1 MMEKERYFTKQN
13 IFSVAEKIKQAAT
26 IRRENQI
33 HAFSAKDA
41 ILLVTDM
48 QQFFLNPKSH
58 AFVPSAEAILPN
70 IQKLIS
76 CSENNAIPVIF
87 SRHVND
93 PSNAAL
99 MGSWYRDLLSEAS
112 GQAGIVK
119 EMHTKQHLIIDK
131 PQYDAFYETELL
143 QIFRDAE
150 KSQIIICGVMTNLC
164 VETTARSAFVQGI
177 QPFVPIDATACYHY
191 DMHLGSILNLA
202 QGFTHPV
209 LTNDILEKCK
219 A

>member
-1 MMEKERYFTKQN
+1 MKKERYFTKEN

-26 IRRENQI
+26 VRRENQI

-76 CSENNAIPVIF
+76 CSENNAIPVIY

-99 MGSWYRDLLSEAS
+99 MGSWYRDLLSDAS

-119 EMHTKQHLIIDK
+119 ELHPNKHLILDK
-131 PQYDAFYETELL
+131 PQYDVFHETELF
-143 QIFRDAE
+143 QVFRKAA
-150 KSQIIICGVMTNLC
+150 KTQIIICGVMTNLC
-164 VETTARSAFVQGI
+164 VETTARSAFVRGI
-177 QPFVPIDATACYHY
+177 QPFVPIDATACYTY
-191 DMHLGSILNLA
+191 DMHLGSIRNLA
-202 QGFTHPV
+202 QGFTHPI
-209 LTNDILEKCK
+209 LLHEILEKCK